1 MKTITKEETLI
12 DKIKDK
18 ATTVL
23 AYFCALLVVLAV
35 MLFLMSAESLV
46 TLMLDVLGKG
56 WNFVLAMF

>member
-18 ATTVL
+18 ATTAL